1 MIILELKEIFINRL
15 IIVICSLVVCVT
27 DDGWLDLS
35 PEQLDDML
43 RKASGQRPE
52 HPAAFDSSLMA
63 EAMSK
68 FVDKTSSFEG
78 AEFPRFV
85 EKYIFKYQAISTVSV
100 VLPSLLDGSVRVVH
114 LGLFVCL
121 SGHVTQKKLFRL
133 TWFYTQRIGIRNWTQ

>member
-1 MIILELKEIFINRL
+1 MIILELKEIFIKRL
-15 IIVICSLVVCVT
+15 IIVTRSPIACVP

-43 RKASGQRPE
+43 RKASGQRPQ

-68 FVDKTSSFEG
+68 FVEKTSSFEG

-85 EKYIFKYQAISTVSV
+85 EKYNYKYQANSITVSEV
-100 VLPSLLDGSVRVVH
+100 SPSLLEGSARVVH

-121 SGHVTQKKLFRL
+121 YVCPDA
-133 TWFYTQRIGIRNWTQ
+133 